1 MGRLF
6 KLTDDRH
13 DLALSANLAHCTIGM
28 TNRGERF
35 RAERMSCIFRV
46 PRRFDAMNSPRRFAK
61 LYIARGAAIPNA
73 SPLVT
78 IGAHRGPA

>member
-1 MGRLF
+1 MIG
-6 KLTDDRH
+6 T

-28 TNRGERF
+28 TSRGERF

-61 LYIARGAAIPNA
+61 LYIARGAAIPTA

-78 IGAHRGPA
+78 IGARRGPA